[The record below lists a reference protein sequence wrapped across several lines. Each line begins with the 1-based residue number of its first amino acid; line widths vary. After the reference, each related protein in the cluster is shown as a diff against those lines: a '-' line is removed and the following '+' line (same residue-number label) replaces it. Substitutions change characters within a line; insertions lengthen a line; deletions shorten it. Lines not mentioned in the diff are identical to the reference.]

1 MRMIIDSL
9 KNVLAKIVNE
19 KVSDVLLE
27 EKVARKIEK
36 YIKKISKNYNEAKFF
51 NQYECESLFEYYRNS
66 FTNDVISY
74 LSEPSPKERKT
85 IRSSIINKAIDLSAA
100 ENSDSISQVTKLTSD
115 LLKLISE
122 FYKKNNS
129 LFRKTDLANH
139 IEENIEK
146 SIRTNTTTT
155 QELIK
160 ENHNQIASIIK
171 SNNCLSIDKGIDNI
185 KNNRIDEIKDSLN
198 SYINSLSTS
207 YSYYPDYKITTFFD
221 GERIRL
227 KSVATSEESLI
238 KLPPKIKCE
247 AELCLSKEQK
257 DRIDTDIFQYAYR
270 NQESI
275 NIVIKNAEK
284 YLGKFKDQIQDE
296 ADLLIGKTLQIT
308 PPSFPDPTPCSLII
322 DNTTQIDYL
331 LLGIE
336 RIIDDDIML
345 ISNIKQ
351 EHALAY
357 IGFVVNLND
366 DKTSDLEFKI
376 NRITNCN
383 KQILQYEEVL
393 KAINDGTELKIKSLK
408 ENKIIVECN
417 IENFKFESGFLSIEE
432 EIDFTKK
439 IIYIEEY
446 FKRGIHVPDDIESSD
461 YNNVCF
467 LYDLLNGKVLNGT
480 WSSFSA
486 KGTLNKS
493 VINKKIDKPMP
504 MSITCNTTR
513 DFMIFGEKFEVITSF
528 EFEEAVFDN
537 LEKLK
542 NKLKYADDDDIITF
556 KFVPSENNN
565 RYKERIKNN

>member
-1 MRMIIDSL
+1 MGIIIDSI
-9 KNVLAKIVNE
+9 KNVLAKTINA
-19 KVSDVLLE
+19 KVSDALLE

-36 YIKKISKNYNEAKFF
+36 HIKKISKNYNEAKFF

-115 LLKLISE
+115 LLKFISE

-129 LFRKTDLANH
+129 LFYKTDLANH
-139 IEENIEK
+139 IEENIEQ

-155 QELIK
+155 QELINEK
-160 ENHNQIASIIK
+160 HNQVASMIK
-171 SNNCLSIDKGIDNI
+171 SNNCLSIDRGIDNI
-185 KNNRIDEIKDSLN
+185 KSNQIDKVKDSLN

-227 KSVATSEESLI
+227 KSVATSEDALI
-238 KLPPKIKCE
+238 KLPPKIRIE
-247 AELCLSKEQK
+247 AELSLSKEQK
-257 DRIDTDIFQYAYR
+257 DKIDTDIFQYSYR

-275 NIVIKNAEK
+275 NMVIKNAEK
-284 YLGKFKDQIQDE
+284 YLGNFKDQIQDE

-308 PPSFPDPTPCSLII
+308 PPSFPAPTPCSVII
-322 DNTTQIDYL
+322 DNITQIDYL

-351 EHALAY
+351 EHTFAY
-357 IGFVVNLND
+357 IGFVINLND
-366 DKTSDLEFKI
+366 NKNTDLEFKI
-376 NRITNCN
+376 HRRTDCN
-383 KQILQYEEVL
+383 KQILEYEEVL

-408 ENKIIVECN
+408 ENSIIVECD

-439 IIYIEEY
+439 IIFIEEY
-446 FKRGIHVPDDIESSD
+446 YKRDIHLPDELESSD

-467 LYDLLNGKVLNGT
+467 LYDVLNGKVLNGT

-493 VINKKIDKPMP
+493 VIVKKIDKPTP
-504 MSITCNTTR
+504 MSITCNSTR
-513 DFMIFGEKFEVITSF
+513 NFMIFGEKFEVITSL
-528 EFEEAVFDN
+528 EFEEAIFDD

-542 NKLKYADDDDIITF
+542 NKLKYVDDDDIITF